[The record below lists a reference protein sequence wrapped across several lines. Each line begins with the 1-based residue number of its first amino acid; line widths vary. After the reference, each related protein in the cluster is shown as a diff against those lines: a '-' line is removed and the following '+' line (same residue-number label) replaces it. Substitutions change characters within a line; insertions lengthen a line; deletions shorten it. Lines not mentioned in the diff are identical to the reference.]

1 MYQPTAY
8 LLRHAQ
14 RMPTEQYRQLE
25 QILPENRRERM
36 LRYRREEDRKNCVL
50 AYCLLEYAL
59 KRQFGIRRMPE
70 MRSAD
75 SGKPYFTD
83 KAMPRFN
90 WSHCHGGILCAVDMQ
105 EVGCDIQDDI
115 LDAQVLSENGEKARI
130 RVAGE
135 EIEVNNFA
143 HARAGDKSELVIR
156 PEAAK
161 LSETGVLEGTVTLST
176 FMGSYQYY
184 QMLVD
189 GMEIQIT
196 DYNPVNRRIY
206 EVGEKAFLEFDPRGV
221 YIL

>member
-14 RMPTEQYRQLE
+14 RMPTEQYRRLE

-50 AYCLLEYAL
+50 AYCLLKYAL

-70 MRSAD
+70 MRPAD

-135 EIEVNNFA
+135 EIAARGGGRRLYAALGFKRKLSQVLRSRSAPRYE
-143 HARAGDKSELVIR
+143 RAGLFR
-156 PEAAK
+156 
-161 LSETGVLEGTVTLST
+161 LCTTV
-176 FMGSYQYY
+176 
-184 QMLVD
+184 
-189 GMEIQIT
+189 
-196 DYNPVNRRIY
+196 R
-206 EVGEKAFLEFDPRGV
+206 KPRHW
-221 YIL
+221 

>member
-14 RMPTEQYRQLE
+14 RMPTEQYRRLE

-70 MRSAD
+70 MRHAD

-115 LDAQVLSENGEKARI
+115 LDAQVLYSRCLHERERSNLPQEEEDAAFTRLWALKESRVIGDAVLTWGRYPRLYYSVCAQAPTDICEINSEM
-130 RVAGE
+130 
-135 EIEVNNFA
+135 
-143 HARAGDKSELVIR
+143 LYQ
-156 PEAAK
+156 
-161 LSETGVLEGTVTLST
+161 TLCC
-176 FMGSYQYY
+176 
-184 QMLVD
+184 
-189 GMEIQIT
+189 E
-196 DYNPVNRRIY
+196 
-206 EVGEKAFLEFDPRGV
+206 
-221 YIL
+221 